1 MTKKELV
8 KFLVDNFT
16 DEDNRLDL
24 SGLDF
29 SEYEVNVNISEMK
42 VNGVLYQRMHEIKGD
57 IYQNYHVVKGNLNQK
72 SHKVNGELLQGEHE
86 VDGYISQSYHKVNGN
101 LFQRNHKVSGSLLEG
116 FSTYGEDYSYKKP
129 AKQLKK
135 ITLEQL
141 KEMGYEL
148 EEKK

>member
-29 SEYEVNVNISEMK
+29 RDYELVTVEISKMK
-42 VNGVLYQRMHEIKGD
+42 VNGSLF
-57 IYQNYHVVKGNLNQK
+57 
-72 SHKVNGELLQGEHE
+72 
-86 VDGYISQSYHKVNGN
+86 QSYHEVNGN
-101 LFQRNHKVSGSLLEG
+101 LFQRSHKVSGSLLEG